1 MKNYLLLKYLI
12 TFLREYIFIFL
23 TATIF
28 LFITL
33 SKSFSQESVFT
44 INNVQVEGRVDLNFS
59 REKYLNKAFSNSF
72 EILMTKI
79 LLTRDL
85 KKMNDIELDQI
96 KKLVSSFQILEESY
110 SKDIYKINIKILYND
125 IKVKKL
131 LGQKNILFSQ
141 PENISAVFYPVLFI
155 DGDIQN
161 FNENVFYQ
169 KWTEV
174 TIKNELI
181 NFILPLEDL
190 EDISRIVEMKNSIED
205 LNIDLLINKYDV
217 KNYVF
222 ALMDYQN
229 KKLNIHLKTNFNNN
243 KISKNISHEIKNI
256 NDEKKLNYILKDL
269 KLTITDLW
277 KEENLINVL
286 MPLSVKLK
294 FHQTNLK
301 NLNELRKTFQKIGI
315 IDNYTLEEFN
325 INNSFFKIYYYG
337 DPRKL
342 KSELSKFGYQ
352 LENIEG
358 FWQLYLNE

>member
-85 KKMNDIELDQI
+85 KKMNDIELEQI
-96 KKLVSSFQILEESY
+96 KKLVSSFQILDESY

-161 FNENVFYQ
+161 FNENFFYR

-181 NFILPLEDL
+181 NFMLPLEDL
-190 EDISRIVEMKNSIED
+190 EDISQIIEMKNNIED
-205 LNIDLLINKYDV
+205 LNIDLLINKYDI

-229 KKLNIHLKTNFNNN
+229 EKLNIHLKTNFNNN

-256 NDEKKLNYILKDL
+256 NDEEKLNYILKDL

-294 FHQTNLK
+294 FHHTNLK

-337 DPRKL
+337 DPKKL

>member
-59 REKYLNKAFSNSF
+59 REKYLNKAFSSSF

-110 SKDIYKINIKILYND
+110 SKNIYKINIKILYND

-190 EDISRIVEMKNSIED
+190 EDISRIIEMKNSMED

-256 NDEKKLNYILKDL
+256 NDEEKLNYILKDL

-301 NLNELRKTFQKIGI
+301 NLNELRKTFQKIDI

-358 FWQLYLNE
+358 LWQLYLNE

>member
-59 REKYLNKAFSNSF
+59 REKYLNKVFSNSF

-161 FNENVFYQ
+161 FNENFFYQ

-190 EDISRIVEMKNSIED
+190 EDISRIIEMKNSIED
-205 LNIDLLINKYDV
+205 LNIDLFINKYDV

-222 ALMDYQN
+222 VLMDYQN
-229 KKLNIHLKTNFNNN
+229 KKLNIHLKINFNNN
-243 KISKNISHEIKNI
+243 KISKNISYNVKNI
-256 NDEKKLNYILKDL
+256 NDEQELIFILKDL
-269 KLTITDLW
+269 KLMITDLW
-277 KEENLINVL
+277 KEENLINLL
-286 MPLSVKLK
+286 MPLSIKLK
-294 FHQTNLK
+294 FQHTNIK
-301 NLNELRKTFQKIGI
+301 NLDELRNTFQKIDLI
-315 IDNYTLEEFN
+315 NNYTLEEFN

-337 DPRKL
+337 NPKKL
-342 KSELSKFGYQ
+342 RSELLKLGYQ
-352 LENIEG
+352 LKNDQG

>member
-44 INNVQVEGRVDLNFS
+44 INNVQVGGRVDLNFS
-59 REKYLNKAFSNSF
+59 REKYLNKAFLNSF

-85 KKMNDIELDQI
+85 KKMNVIELDQI
-96 KKLVSSFQILEESY
+96 KKLISSFQILKESY

-161 FNENVFYQ
+161 FNENFFYR

-190 EDISRIVEMKNSIED
+190 EDISRIIEMKNSIED
-205 LNIDLLINKYDV
+205 LNIDLFINKYDV

-256 NDEKKLNYILKDL
+256 NDEEKLNYILKDL
-269 KLTITDLW
+269 KLTIADLW
-277 KEENLINVL
+277 KEENLINML

>member
-79 LLTRDL
+79 LLTKDL
-85 KKMNDIELDQI
+85 KKMNDIELEQI

-161 FNENVFYQ
+161 FNENVFYR

-256 NDEKKLNYILKDL
+256 NDEEKLNYILKDL
-269 KLTITDLW
+269 KLTIADLW

>member
-59 REKYLNKAFSNSF
+59 REKYLNKAFSSSF

-110 SKDIYKINIKILYND
+110 SKNIYKINIKILYND

-161 FNENVFYQ
+161 FNENFFYQ

-190 EDISRIVEMKNSIED
+190 EDISRIIEMKNSIED

-256 NDEKKLNYILKDL
+256 NDEEKLNYILKDL

>member
-33 SKSFSQESVFT
+33 SKSFSQENVFT

-79 LLTRDL
+79 LLTKDL

-161 FNENVFYQ
+161 FNENFFYQ

-190 EDISRIVEMKNSIED
+190 EDISRIVEMKNNIED
-205 LNIDLLINKYDV
+205 LNIDLFINKYDV
-217 KNYVF
+217 KNYAF

-256 NDEKKLNYILKDL
+256 NDEEKLNYILKDL
-269 KLTITDLW
+269 KLTIADLW
-277 KEENLINVL
+277 KEENLINML
-286 MPLSVKLK
+286 MPLSVRLK

-301 NLNELRKTFQKIGI
+301 NLNELRKTFQKIDI

>member
-12 TFLREYIFIFL
+12 TYLREYIFIFL

-28 LFITL
+28 LLATL
-33 SKSFSQESVFT
+33 SKSFSQENVFT
-44 INNVQVEGRVDLNFS
+44 INDVKIEGRVDLNFS

-72 EILMTKI
+72 AILMTKI

-85 KKMNDIELDQI
+85 KKINNIKLDQI
-96 KKLVSSFQILEESY
+96 KKMVSSFQILEESY
-110 SKDIYKINIKILYND
+110 SKDIYKINTKILYNKT
-125 IKVKKL
+125 KVKKL

-141 PENISAVFYPVLFI
+141 PESISAVFYPVLFI
-155 DGDIQN
+155 DGEIQN
-161 FNENVFYQ
+161 FNENFFY
-169 KWTEV
+169 KEWENV
-174 TIKNELI
+174 VIKNEII

-190 EDISRIVEMKNSIED
+190 DDISKIIEMKNRIED
-205 LNIDLLINKYDV
+205 LNIDLFINKYDI

-243 KISKNISHEIKNI
+243 KISKNITYEIKNF
-256 NDEKKLNYILKDL
+256 NNEEKLNYILKDL

-294 FHQTNLK
+294 FHHTNLK
-301 NLNELRKTFQKIGI
+301 NLNELRKTFQKIDI

-337 DPRKL
+337 DPKKL
-342 KSELSKFGYQ
+342 KSKLLKFGYQ

>member
-161 FNENVFYQ
+161 LNENFFYQ

-256 NDEKKLNYILKDL
+256 NDEEKLNYILKDL
-269 KLTITDLW
+269 KLTIADLW

>member
-1 MKNYLLLKYLI
+1 MKNYLLLKYSI

-28 LFITL
+28 LFSTL

-44 INNVQVEGRVDLNFS
+44 INNVEVEGRIDLNFS
-59 REKYLNKAFSNSF
+59 REKYLNKAFLDSF

-79 LLTRDL
+79 LLTKDL
-85 KKMNDIELDQI
+85 KKMRDIKLKKI
-96 KKLVSSFQILEESY
+96 KKMVSSFQILEESY
-110 SKDIYKINIKILYND
+110 SQDIYKINIKILYND
-125 IKVKKL
+125 AKVKKL

-141 PENISAVFYPVLFI
+141 PENISAVFYPILFI
-155 DGDIQN
+155 DGEIQS
-161 FNENVFYQ
+161 FNENFFYTNW
-169 KWTEV
+169 KKV

-190 EDISRIVEMKNSIED
+190 EDISKIIEMKNSIED
-205 LNIDLLINKYDV
+205 LNIDLFVNKYDI

-222 ALMDYQN
+222 ALMDYRN
-229 KKLNIHLKTNFNNN
+229 KKLYIHLKTNFNNN
-243 KISKNISHEIKNI
+243 KISKNISHEIINI
-256 NDEKKLNYILKDL
+256 NEEEKLNYILKDL
-269 KLTITDLW
+269 KLTIADLW

-286 MPLSVKLK
+286 MPLSVQLK

-301 NLNELRKTFQKIGI
+301 NLNELRKTFQKIDI

-337 DPRKL
+337 DPKKL

-352 LENIEG
+352 LENVQG
-358 FWQLYLNE
+358 HWRLYLNE